1 MNYGTDGFGEQSLAD
16 HWNARNGSEESGA
29 GSGGE
34 EEQKSGGEEEQKS
47 GDENLVTE
55 DDIWNAL
62 RGHFKSIFGLSQT
75 ELGSEANGIKS

>member
-29 GSGGE
+29 G
-34 EEQKSGGEEEQKS
+34 SGGEEEQKS